1 MAIGYKLYIRFLEVF
16 SSVWNF
22 KLVNGKSN
30 ISVLNILRIIIRF
43 YVFINLLTERKR
55 QNRFYWKSI
64 VLITLYCTR
73 SRRFVFAQY
82 RFFFFFVFIRQNRT
96 RAHVRFFFFF
106 LWTVSN
112 LYHDRLSQVPQVYD
126 TVHENVRRKDPAHVK
141 YAFEICYTFAGSLW
155 TFGADGSYTKTM

>member
-1 MAIGYKLYIRFLEVF
+1 MAIGYKLYIRFFEVF

-106 LWTVSN
+106 FMDSIQFVPRSIVSSAPSIRYRSRKCTEKRSGPCEIRVWN
-112 LYHDRLSQVPQVYD
+112 MLHIRRFIVNFRRRRF
-126 TVHENVRRKDPAHVK
+126 VH
-141 YAFEICYTFAGSLW
+141 
-155 TFGADGSYTKTM
+155 